1 MSMFATPT
9 SANGSY
15 TDYLTDTDGKKVL
28 ARQRDGIHY
37 SWPGSVFPAR
47 IILSAL
53 QTEYRLNVDQPIR
66 GPARPRRR
74 WSGIMHA
81 EDLSAAERRP

>member
-1 MSMFATPT
+1 LVDFS
-9 SANGSY
+9 SRQRW
-15 TDYLTDTDGKKVL
+15 L

-53 QTEYRLNVDQPIR
+53 QTEYRLKQ
-66 GPARPRRR
+66 
-74 WSGIMHA
+74 
-81 EDLSAAERRP
+81 